1 MIDISFHKSLIA
13 DRTTIKDLITK
24 IMTIG
29 IKELKIDI
37 NNNIYISVLV
47 TDDNSIKKI
56 NKKFRKINKPTN
68 VLSFPNNDF
77 GMKKKDQILILGD
90 IVISL
95 EKIYSESE
103 EQNKK
108 FSHHLSHIIIHGL
121 LHLIGYDHGDPN
133 EAMKMEKKEEFILS
147 KLSIPS
153 PYRC

>member
-1 MIDISFHKSLIA
+1 MIDISFHKSLIT

-121 LHLIGYDHGDPN
+121 LHLIGYDHEDPN

>member
-1 MIDISFHKSLIA
+1 MIDISFHKSLVA

-29 IKELKIDI
+29 IKELKIDV

-47 TDDNSIKKI
+47 TDDKSIKKI

-77 GMKKKDQILILGD
+77 GMKRKDQILILGD
-90 IVISL
+90 IVLSL
-95 EKIYSESE
+95 EKIFSESE

-108 FSHHLSHIIIHGL
+108 FTHHLSHMIIHGL
-121 LHLIGYDHGDPN
+121 LHLIGYDHVDSN
-133 EAMKMEKKEEFILS
+133 KAIKMEKKEELILS